1 MVGKHL
7 EQEGRG
13 VCTLPAKG
21 GQGRAPG
28 LGRAAVVQRSR
39 GQALPVGVGELRQA
53 LSRAAW
59 AALAQETG
67 REVAGQWAAQE
78 LLALAL
84 QPAVPVGALGARL
97 AVGSRQAASPS
108 LLP

>member
-1 MVGKHL
+1 MGDKRL
-7 EQEGRG
+7 DQEGMG
-13 VCTLPAKG
+13 VCTLAAKG
-21 GQGRAPG
+21 VQGRVPG

-39 GQALPVGVGELRQA
+39 GQALPVGAGELRQA
-53 LSRAAW
+53 LARAAW

-84 QPAVPVGALGARL
+84 QPAVPVGARGVQL
-97 AVGSRQAASPS
+97 AVGSRQAA
-108 LLP
+108 